1 MGTKRFQGFS
11 FFDVVDFCSNE
22 NILNIIVRILKSKFT
37 KHNKEE
43 EMKVLMKAGNI
54 IRKNKDSTPEEIVN
68 DIIDDCATN

>member
-1 MGTKRFQGFS
+1 METKRFQGFS

-43 EMKVLMKAGNI
+43 MKVLMKAGNI